1 MCWTLERD
9 RQGEEAGYLEAH
21 LSEMTRLFETLPFC
35 DSLGVEKPQ
44 AFSMVSTL
52 GLDCN
57 SELFCFAS
65 PHPSPSLTGVES
77 RDPLHG

>member
-1 MCWTLERD
+1 MCWTLEGD

-21 LSEMTRLFETLPFC
+21 LSDMTRLFETLPFR

-44 AFSMVSTL
+44 AFFMVSAH

-57 SELFCFAS
+57 SELFCFVFPQS
-65 PHPSPSLTGVES
+65 FTYWG
-77 RDPLHG
+77 